1 MTDTTPSSAPGRVS
15 TGMAG
20 LDGVLDG
27 LRIGD
32 NVVWRVSDLN
42 DYRRFAHAFVDA
54 AADAGREVLYLR
66 FGQHSPVIEHH
77 PSIRTISIDAL
88 GGFES
93 FTSRVWR
100 LIEQHGRGAFYLC
113 DSLSELLDAW
123 ATDTMVGSFFRVVC
137 PFLYELDTVAWFALD
152 PGRHSQMTLD
162 RIRQTTQVMIDVHR
176 HGDQV
181 QIQPIKAFGRQSPT
195 MFLPHREQGESF
207 APVTDSSEAT
217 RLQAQL
223 EQGRHQHTSLHQP
236 LLDHWDRLFEA
247 ARQALSEGDTQQIE
261 GLREQVLSV
270 LISRDEAI
278 LSLAR
283 RYLSLE
289 DLLAIRSRLVGSG
302 YIGGKASGMLI
313 ARSILLN
320 DAPAL
325 WKQCLE
331 PHDSSYLGTDAYY
344 AFLVHNGLWPQVMS
358 QRSADGYLSQAPALR
373 EGILAG
379 QFPPEIRADLE
390 RLLDHYGQYPILVR
404 SSSLQEDGF
413 GNAFAGKYDSVFLV
427 NQGGPEQRLDELER
441 AIRQVYASSMSE
453 DALVYRRQRGL
464 DQREEPMALL
474 IQRVNGRFHGR
485 YYLPDAAGVAVSRNT
500 FAWEASMDPKAGM
513 VRLVMGLGT
522 RAVDRIEGDH
532 ACVMAL
538 DQPLRQPFRNQEES
552 YRFSQHL
559 LDVLDL
565 QQGELSTRPLSQIL
579 EQVSELPIARLG
591 EIDRPA
597 SARAEQLGIAGPVWR
612 LTFRPLVQQGA
623 FIERLSALLSTLEA
637 AYQHPVDVEFTL
649 HLGANGEPSFNLVQ
663 CRPLATIG
671 ETGPVSLPEDLPEH
685 RVLFRTQGHF
695 MGGNIHLM
703 LTRVIRVDTEVYAGL
718 TVNERYEVA
727 RAIGEQMR
735 ASDQPTL
742 LIGPGRWGT
751 SSPELGVPVRFSDIA
766 GVAALVE
773 VAEPA
778 GDMVPDLSY
787 GSHFFQ
793 DLVET
798 GIAYAALFPGSTGCD
813 YYPEHLPT
821 PDAAPHP
828 ALQVF
833 HLPGQGLQLLG
844 DVLSQRL
851 LAVLPQCD
859 DSPAIH
865 GTPPAKTATPG

>member
-1 MTDTTPSSAPGRVS
+1 MTAATASGSPDRVS
-15 TGMAG
+15 TGLAG
-20 LDGVLDG
+20 LDAVLDG

-32 NVVWRVSDLN
+32 NVVWRVSGLD
-42 DYRRFAHAFVDA
+42 DYRRFAHAFADA

-66 FGQHSPVIEHH
+66 FGQHAPVIEHH
-77 PSIRTISIDAL
+77 PSVRTISIDAL

-123 ATDTMVGSFFRVVC
+123 ATDTMVGNFFRVVC
-137 PFLYELDTVAWFALD
+137 PFLYQLDTVAWFALD
-152 PGRHSQMTLD
+152 PRRHSQMTLD

-181 QIQPIKAFGRQSPT
+181 QIQPIKADGRQSPT
-195 MFLPHREQGESF
+195 MFLPHREEDGRFE
-207 APVTDSSEAT
+207 PVTDSSEAT
-217 RLQAQL
+217 RLQAHL
-223 EQGRHQHTSLHQP
+223 EQGRHQKTQLHQP
-236 LLDHWDRLFEA
+236 LLDHWDRLFES
-247 ARQALSEGDTQQIE
+247 ARQALADGETAQTEHLKEQI
-261 GLREQVLSV
+261 LPV
-270 LISRDEAI
+270 LISRDDAI
-278 LSLAR
+278 LALAR

-289 DLLAIRSRLVGSG
+289 DLLAIRNRLVGSG

-313 ARSILLN
+313 ARSILLCE
-320 DAPAL
+320 APAL
-325 WKQCLE
+325 WQHSLE

-344 AFLVHNGLWPQVMS
+344 AFLVHNGLWPQVMN
-358 QRSADGYLSQAPALR
+358 QRSALGYLNEAPALR
-373 EGILAG
+373 DGILAG

-427 NQGGPEQRLDELER
+427 NQGGPEQRLAALEQ

-500 FAWEASMDPKAGM
+500 FAWESSMDPQAGM

-565 QQGELSTRPLSQIL
+565 QQGKLDTRPLSQIL
-579 EQVSELPIARLG
+579 EQVTDLPMAHLG
-591 EIDRPA
+591 DIDRPA
-597 SARAEQLGIAGPVWR
+597 SARAEQLGLSGPVWR
-612 LTFRPLVQQGA
+612 LTFRPLVQQGP
-623 FIERLSALLSTLEA
+623 FIARLSALLKTLEA

-649 HLGANGEPSFNLVQ
+649 HLGADGEPSFNLVQ

-671 ETGPVSLPEDLPEH
+671 ETGPVSLPDNLPEDQ
-685 RVLFRTQGHF
+685 VLFRTRGHF
-695 MGGNIHLM
+695 MGGNIHLV
-703 LTRVIRVDTEVYAGL
+703 LNRIIRVDAKAYAGL
-718 TVNERYEVA
+718 TVNQRYEVA

-735 ASDQPTL
+735 ASTQPTL

-751 SSPELGVPVRFSDIA
+751 SSPELGVPVRFADIA
-766 GVAALVE
+766 GVSALVE
-773 VAEPA
+773 VAEAA
-778 GDMVPDLSY
+778 GEMVPDLSY

-798 GIAYAALFPGSTGCD
+798 GIAYAALFPGSAGCD
-813 YYPEHLPT
+813 YHPERLPEPLHPPASAGAAQSAVQVTDLGAQPLHLI
-821 PDAAPHP
+821 
-828 ALQVF
+828 
-833 HLPGQGLQLLG
+833 G
-844 DVLSQRL
+844 DVVRQRL
-851 LAVLPQCD
+851 VAFFAPE
-859 DSPAIH
+859 
-865 GTPPAKTATPG
+865 